1 MTVMDLIRF
10 AGGAVWAHRL
20 RSILSLIGIAI
31 GVGAVIL
38 LTAIGEGTRYFVL
51 AQFTQFGTNILAINP
66 GKTKTLGI
74 PGILGGTTH
83 KLTLEDA
90 DALSRI
96 PGVEAVVP
104 MAMGMGRVEA
114 EGRGRSVNV
123 LGVTADMPAV
133 WRFTIGQG
141 EFLPKGDL
149 DRATSVTVLGPK
161 IKRELFGD
169 RNSLGEIV
177 RIAGYRFRVIG
188 VMEPKGQILGYDL
201 DDAAY
206 VPVANAMRMFNLDE
220 VMEIDVAYQS
230 ALMVDQVLEVVRQIL
245 IDRHH
250 GTEDFSITTQAAML
264 ESLDEIMR
272 IVTLA
277 AAGIAGISLV
287 VGALGIVTMMWIS
300 VGERVSEIGLLRA
313 LGALPR
319 QIFLIFIVESV
330 MLSVLGGAL
339 GVFLGMLGAFALTL
353 LLPGLPVFV
362 DEQYLGLALL
372 VAIGTGL
379 LSGVAPA
386 RRAIRIDPVEALHID

>member
-1 MTVMDLIRF
+1 MRVIDLLRF

-38 LTAIGEGTRYFVL
+38 LTAIGEGTRNFVL

-74 PGILGGTTH
+74 PGVLGGTTH
-83 KLTLEDA
+83 KLTLGDA
-90 DALSRI
+90 EALSRI
-96 PGVEAVVP
+96 SGVEAVVP

-114 EGRGRSVNV
+114 GGRGRSVNV
-123 LGVTADMPAV
+123 FGVTADMPVV
-133 WRFTIGQG
+133 WRFSIGQG
-141 EFLPKGDL
+141 EFLPAGDL
-149 DRATSVTVLGPK
+149 NRSTSVAVLGPK
-161 IKRELFGD
+161 MKRELFGD
-169 RNSLGEIV
+169 ENPLGEII

-188 VMEPKGQILGYDL
+188 VMEPKGQILGFDL
-201 DDAAY
+201 DDAVY

-220 VMEIDVAYQS
+220 LMEVDVAYQS
-230 ALMVDQVLEVVRQIL
+230 PQILDSVLETIRHIL
-245 IDRHH
+245 MDRHQ

-319 QIFLIFIVESV
+319 QVFLIFILESV
-330 MLSVLGGAL
+330 ILAVLGGAL
-339 GVFLGMLGAFALTL
+339 GACLGSLVAVGLTL
-353 LLPGLPVFV
+353 VLPGLPIFV
-362 DEQYLGLALL
+362 DEQYLAVGLL
-372 VAIGTGL
+372 VALGTGL

-386 RRAIRIDPVEALHID
+386 RRAIRIDPVEALHAD

>member
-10 AGGAVWAHRL
+10 SGGAVWAHRL

-31 GVGAVIL
+31 GIGAVIL

-104 MAMGMGRVEA
+104 MVMGMGRVEA

-123 LGVTADMPAV
+123 FGVTADMPAV

-141 EFLPKGDL
+141 EFLPIGDL
-149 DRATSVTVLGPK
+149 DRAASVAVLGPK
-161 IKRELFGD
+161 MKRELFGD
-169 RNSLGEIV
+169 QNPLGENI

-188 VMEPKGQILGYDL
+188 VMEPKGQILGLDL
-201 DDAAY
+201 DDAVY

-220 VMEIDVAYQS
+220 LMEVDVAYQS
-230 ALMVDQVLEVVRQIL
+230 AQMVDRVVEAVRQIL

-264 ESLDEIMR
+264 EALDEIMR

-287 VGALGIVTMMWIS
+287 VGAIGILTMMWIS
-300 VGERVSEIGLLRA
+300 VGERISEIGLLRA
-313 LGALPR
+313 IGAKPR
-319 QIFLIFIVESV
+319 QIFLIFILEAV

-339 GVFLGMLGAFALTL
+339 GVSLGVLGAFSLTL
-353 LLPGLPVFV
+353 VLPGLPVFV
-362 DEQYLGLALL
+362 DEQYLVVGLL
-372 VAIGTGL
+372 VAMGTGL

-386 RRAIRIDPVEALHID
+386 RRALLIDPIEALHVD

>member
-230 ALMVDQVLEVVRQIL
+230 ALMVDQVLEAVRQTL

-330 MLSVLGGAL
+330 MLSVLGGAV

-353 LLPGLPVFV
+353 VLPGLPVFV

>member
-1 MTVMDLIRF
+1 MILSLIDLLQF

-20 RSILSLIGIAI
+20 RSILSLFGIAI
-31 GVGAVIL
+31 GVGAVVL

-90 DALSRI
+90 DALTRI
-96 PGVEAVVP
+96 PGVEAIVP

-123 LGVTADMPAV
+123 FGVTAAMPAV
-133 WRFTIGQG
+133 WQFTIGQG
-141 EFLPKGDL
+141 EFLPGGDL
-149 DRATSVTVLGPK
+149 NRASSVTVLGPK
-161 IKRELFGD
+161 MKRELFGS
-169 RNSLGEIV
+169 RNPLGEII

-188 VMEPKGQILGYDL
+188 VMEPKGQILGFDL
-201 DDAAY
+201 DDAVY

-220 VMEIDVAYQS
+220 LMEIDVAYQS
-230 ALMVDQVLEVVRQIL
+230 AAMVDRVVEAVRNIL
-245 IDRHH
+245 MDRHH

-287 VGALGIVTMMWIS
+287 VGALGIVTIMWIS

-313 LGALPR
+313 MGAKPQ
-319 QIFLIFIVESV
+319 QIFLVFIIEAVL
-330 MLSVLGGAL
+330 LSVLGGIL
-339 GVFLGMLGAFALTL
+339 GLVLGIVGAYSLTL
-353 LLPGLPVFV
+353 VLPGLPVF
-362 DEQYLGLALL
+362 
-372 VAIGTGL
+372 GTNNIC
-379 LSGVAPA
+379 S
-386 RRAIRIDPVEALHID
+386 

>member
-1 MTVMDLIRF
+1 MRGTDLIRF

-31 GVGAVIL
+31 GIGAVIV
-38 LTAIGEGTRYFVL
+38 LTAIGEGTRHYVL

-66 GKTKTLGI
+66 GKIKTLGI

-83 KLTLEDA
+83 KLTLQDA
-90 DALSRI
+90 DALLRI

-123 LGVTADMPAV
+123 FGVTSDMPAV

-141 EFLPKGDL
+141 EFLPEGDW
-149 DRATSVTVLGPK
+149 DRATSVAVLGPK
-161 IKRELFGD
+161 MKRELFAD
-169 RNSLGEIV
+169 RKALGEII

-188 VMEPKGQILGYDL
+188 VMEPKGQILGFDL
-201 DDAAY
+201 DDAVY

-220 VMEIDVAYQS
+220 LMEVDVAYQS
-230 ALMVDQVLEVVRQIL
+230 AHMVDRVVEAVRQIL
-245 IDRHH
+245 IDRHQ
-250 GTEDFSITTQAAML
+250 GTDDFTITTQAAML
-264 ESLDEIMR
+264 ESLNEIMQ

-277 AAGIAGISLV
+277 AAGIAGISLI
-287 VGALGIVTMMWIS
+287 VGAIGILTMMWIS

-313 LGALPR
+313 IGAR
-319 QIFLIFIVESV
+319 SQQIFLIFLVESV
-330 MLSVLGGAL
+330 MLAVLGGGL
-339 GVFLGMLGAFALTL
+339 GVFLGMLGAFFFTVAI
-353 LLPGLPVFV
+353 PDLPVFV
-362 DEQYLGLALL
+362 DEKYLVLGLL
-372 VAIGTGL
+372 VATCTGL

-386 RRAIRIDPVEALHID
+386 RRAIRIDPVEALHAD

>member
-1 MTVMDLIRF
+1 MTVMDLIGF

-20 RSILSLIGIAI
+20 RSLLSLLGIAI

-66 GKTKTLGI
+66 GKIKTLGI

-90 DALSRI
+90 DALSRV
-96 PGVEAVVP
+96 PGVAAVVP

-123 LGVTADMPAV
+123 FGVTADMPAV

-141 EFLPKGDL
+141 EFLPAGDF

-161 IKRELFGD
+161 MKRELFED
-169 RNSLGEIV
+169 RNPLGAII

-188 VMEPKGQILGYDL
+188 VMEPKGQILGFDL
-201 DDAAY
+201 DDAVY

-220 VMEIDVAYQS
+220 LMEVDVAYQS
-230 ALMVDQVLEVVRQIL
+230 ARMVDRVVETVREIL
-245 IDRHH
+245 IHRHND
-250 GTEDFSITTQAAML
+250 TEDFSITTQAAML

-313 LGALPR
+313 MGALPR
-319 QIFLIFIVESV
+319 QIFLIFLVESV
-330 MLSVLGGAL
+330 ILSALGGVLGIG
-339 GVFLGMLGAFALTL
+339 LGMLGAFGLTL
-353 LLPGLPVFV
+353 VLPGLPVIV
-362 DEQYLGLALL
+362 DEQYLVGGLV
-372 VAIGTGL
+372 VAIGAGL

-386 RRAIRIDPVEALHID
+386 RRAIRIDPVEALHAD